1 MPRLLIVDDEEVMQE
16 LFEQM
21 LLREG
26 YQMDRAYSAEEALG
40 RVDAGLYDLVLLDL
54 ALPGADGLELLQE
67 LKRRDPDLPAVVVT
81 AYGTIESAVRAM
93 RQGAFDYL
101 PKPFDREEIA
111 VVLEKALAQGRLSR
125 EVRRLR
131 EAVEEQG
138 NLQNIVGRSK
148 KMLDLFRAVRR
159 VAPSTATILL
169 EGESGTGKELLAR
182 ALHAESPRKDGP
194 FVPINCSTL
203 PEPLLE
209 SELFGHVRGA
219 FTGATSAK
227 KGLFAEA
234 HGGTIFLDEI
244 GDLSPA
250 VQTKLLRVLQEREIK
265 PVGGIETFP
274 VDVRVV
280 AATNVSLRAAV
291 EARRFREDLYFRL
304 AVVPLR
310 VPPLRE
316 RREDIP
322 LLVHHFLR
330 RHAERSGGGP
340 VKRIH
345 PRALE
350 RLVEYEWPGNVREV
364 ENMVERLV
372 LFSDSF
378 EITHEEVPRDL
389 FREEERTLVP
399 GDADFSLRRVVE
411 ISSRGAERRAILAA
425 LDHARG
431 NRSAAAEVLRVS
443 RGTFYRHLRELGL
456 DGLTRRG
463 RRSRSARGT
472 SAGASR

>member
-21 LLREG
+21 LVREG
-26 YQMDRAYSAEEALG
+26 YQMDHAYSAEEALG

-54 ALPGADGLELLQE
+54 ALPGADGLDLLQE

-101 PKPFDREEIA
+101 PKPFDRDEIA

-148 KMLDLFRAVRR
+148 KMLELFRAVRR

-182 ALHAESPRKDGP
+182 ALHAESPRKDAP

-219 FTGATSAK
+219 FTGATSSK

-234 HGGTIFLDEI
+234 HGGTILLDEI

-265 PVGGIETFP
+265 PVGGTETIP

-280 AATNVSLRAAV
+280 AATNVPLRAAV

-330 RHAERSGGGP
+330 RHAERAGEP

-350 RLVEYEWPGNVREV
+350 RLVEYDWPGNVREV

-389 FREEERTLVP
+389 FRDEERTLVP
-399 GDADFSLRRVVE
+399 GDAEFSLGRVAE
-411 ISSRGAERRAILAA
+411 RSSRAAERRAILAA
-425 LDHARG
+425 LDYARG
-431 NRSAAAEVLRVS
+431 NRSAAAAVLRVS
-443 RGTFYRHLRELGL
+443 RGTLYRHLRRLGL
-456 DGLTRRG
+456 DSPARRG
-463 RRSRSARGT
+463 RRSRSEKAL
-472 SAGASR
+472 ASGVRR